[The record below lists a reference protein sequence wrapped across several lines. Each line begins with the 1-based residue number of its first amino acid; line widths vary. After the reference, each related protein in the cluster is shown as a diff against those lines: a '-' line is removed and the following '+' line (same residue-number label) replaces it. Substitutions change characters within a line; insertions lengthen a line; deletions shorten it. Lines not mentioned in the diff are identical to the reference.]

1 VATLLDMQSRWV
13 PGIIG
18 TVVFM
23 VGLLVGEWMGVYP
36 SFSEI
41 VTVLIAGGFAF
52 LAQTLA
58 ERRRIRRSRQRTP
71 GHPESV

>member
-1 VATLLDMQSRWV
+1 MQSRWV

-36 SFSEI
+36 SFAEI
-41 VTVLIAGGFAF
+41 VTVLMAGGVAF
-52 LAQTLA
+52 LAQALA
-58 ERRRIRRSRQRTP
+58 ERWRTRRSTQKTP